1 MEEKEI
7 FKKDDFKSFGQMK
20 NQQQDDI
27 QIYSNNIYKQV
38 EHVPLLIHK
47 FEHVKGQDIN
57 TDDIKEFL

>member
-38 EHVPLLIHK
+38 EHVPLLINK
-47 FEHVKGQDIN
+47 YEHVKSQDIH
-57 TDDIKEFL
+57 TDDIR